1 MSSPVRIKVDTV
13 PSEPIKINL
22 SGPSRRQTVEVSA
35 PIVQGRAHPYDGPY
49 IVEPTEQEQ
58 TLETNGLKMTDNV
71 TVEAIPSDYVG
82 SDIPRRSS
90 EDMSASG
97 ATVTAP
103 AGYYE
108 SDSSKAVDN
117 AVWRGGSR
125 IETDPTIALDENGL
139 ITASYDLSTYIS
151 PITGS
156 GYASRNQTYS
166 VRVLGESTK
175 QLPALG
181 ATTYYPSASDQTI
194 AADQYLTG
202 AQTIKGMDVS
212 YDSENKILS
221 IGVDNA

>member
-49 IVEPTEQEQ
+49 VVEPTEQEQ
-58 TLETNGLKMTDNV
+58 TLETNGLKMTDDV

-82 SDIPRRSS
+82 SGVVRRDSS
-90 EDMSASG
+90 DLVKTG
-97 ATVTAP
+97 ATINVP
-103 AGYYE
+103 AGYY
-108 SDSSKAVDN
+108 
-117 AVWRGGSR
+117 
-125 IETDPTIALDENGL
+125 DENATGTIQNATLSPVSVSVTPDITVDANGL
-139 ITASYDLSTYIS
+139 VTASKTASTLKTPVSSAGYAKTTDAVQITTNVSNTYQLST
-151 PITGS
+151 
-156 GYASRNQTYS
+156 
-166 VRVLGESTK
+166 
-175 QLPALG
+175 LG
-181 ATTYYPSASDQTI
+181 ATTYNPSASDQTI